1 MKQTIGLFVRL
12 CDFEDAFR
20 RIRPGDF
27 SYSGLQ
33 ALFEYLEQY
42 EEDTGE
48 VIELDVI
55 ALCCDYT
62 EYKNLDEYI
71 NEHEPDISRDD
82 YEDEDDYYEAVK
94 EEIGYNTTL
103 IEIEGEEG
111 FIIQNY

>member
-1 MKQTIGLFVRL
+1 MKQTIGL
-12 CDFEDAFR
+12 CEFEDAFR
-20 RIRPGDF
+20 SIRPDNF

-33 ALFEYLEQY
+33 ALFEYLEEY

-48 VIELDVI
+48 EIELDVI
-55 ALCCDYT
+55 ALCCEYT
-62 EYKNLDEYI
+62 EYDNLEGYI
-71 NEHEPDISRDD
+71 NDYKPNISRDD